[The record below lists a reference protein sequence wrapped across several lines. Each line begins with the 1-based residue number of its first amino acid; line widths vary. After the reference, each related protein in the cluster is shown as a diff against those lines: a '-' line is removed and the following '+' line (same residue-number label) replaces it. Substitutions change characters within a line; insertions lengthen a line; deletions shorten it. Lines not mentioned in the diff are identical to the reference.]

1 MAQLAVYEDFLSD
14 APSGRITPGN
24 AAIVILIDANPK
36 LTQQQLCEAI
46 GVDKSTFAVT
56 LNRLED
62 RGLIRR
68 VRSDVDRRQKM
79 LRLTSKGAGALRA
92 ILAHVERH
100 ERRVFSSLS
109 PAEREQLVLL
119 LKKVGT
125 PTGAAR
131 GLRRSA
137 TSARTG
143 KPH

>member
-14 APSGRITPGN
+14 APVGRITPGH
-24 AAIVILIDANPK
+24 AAIVILIDANPE

-79 LRLTSKGAGALRA
+79 LRLTAKGTRALRA
-92 ILAHVERH
+92 ILAHIDRH
-100 ERRVFSSLS
+100 ERRVFSNLS
-109 PAEREQLVLL
+109 PADREQLVVL
-119 LKKVGT
+119 LKKIGN
-125 PTGAAR
+125 PTGVAR
-131 GLRRSA
+131 GLRR
-137 TSARTG
+137 TG
-143 KPH
+143 PGP